1 MQKKKNQP
9 TNHTDQPINE
19 PTNQPTNKQGK
30 QPEIIEPINQQPL
43 DIRNYFQDNQN
54 KSKLIEI

>member
-1 MQKKKNQP
+1 MKKKKKKQP

-30 QPEIIEPINQQPL
+30 QPEINQQPS
-43 DIRNYFQDNQN
+43 DIRNYFQDNQK